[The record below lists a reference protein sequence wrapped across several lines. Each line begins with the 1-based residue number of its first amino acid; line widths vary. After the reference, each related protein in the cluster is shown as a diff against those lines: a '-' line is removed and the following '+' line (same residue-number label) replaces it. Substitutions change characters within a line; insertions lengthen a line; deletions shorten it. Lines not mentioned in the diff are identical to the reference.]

1 MSFEVGVKT
10 TLTDREWIKAFL
22 ASLDDD
28 TDHTYDTYTFLKN
41 NRFPNDGFDEELQ
54 DYQQLCN
61 EKGIEF

>member
-1 MSFEVGVKT
+1 MTHEIGVQT
-10 TLTDREWIKAFL
+10 TLTDSEWIKAFL

-28 TDHTYDTYTFLKN
+28 TEQTHDTYTFLKN
-41 NRFPNDGFDEELQ
+41 NRFPDDGFDEELQ